1 VPLVETLNLDD
12 FDNTDQLFE
21 ATRKIVEDKLALI
34 RTLCVLDE
42 DWEVVVPELEALLV
56 SLDRHKSSL
65 VALHNFARQAN
76 VPQAQYVG
84 AAHELLKPALII
96 LKGHNDRKRRSAG
109 KTDS

>member
-21 ATRKIVEDKLALI
+21 AANKIVEDKLSLI

-56 SLDRHKSSL
+56 SLNRHKLSMA
-65 VALHNFARQAN
+65 ALADFARHAN
-76 VPQAQYVG
+76 VPQGEYVK
-84 AAHELLKPALII
+84 AAHELLRPALII